1 MSEIA
6 NGNGKRGVIFDAR
19 ISLGSLLS
27 IATLLLAIAGFALR
41 YESRITTVEV
51 ATIELARKQDKMEI
65 KIDDGD
71 RDVRELQKTDTGMD
85 LRIASVA
92 GRLDNFRLKVETY
105 ICQVSPPNASA
116 SHDVRWRLSR
126 QDRTSTNPHTMSQM
140 CHFRT
145 FASSALGCA
154 ERAP

>member
-41 YESRITTVEV
+41 YENRITTVEV
-51 ATIELARKQDKMEI
+51 AAT
-65 KIDDGD
+65 
-71 RDVRELQKTDTGMD
+71 ELQKADTGMD

-105 ICQVSPPNASA
+105 ICQVSPPK
-116 SHDVRWRLSR
+116 
-126 QDRTSTNPHTMSQM
+126 
-140 CHFRT
+140 C
-145 FASSALGCA
+145 
-154 ERAP
+154 EREP